1 MIVKTDL
8 YTILKSYAEKINSP
22 YIGVNDFISTLELY
36 AGRRAKEQP
45 EWLKWAQN
53 TAEKFWL
60 ELAPLTEQGLCEL
73 ISGDDPEQWIYLPQ
87 YYVELI
93 QRAYQTPD
101 KNVELPFPSEESLS
115 IHLPEDGLKILHV
128 DRELAAYLEENGNTT
143 DDPNTILRI
152 VFPDTIGSALTLSSM
167 VPHRILE
174 TALLKV
180 RNYLRNEGNRDYAR
194 HKLTVQLQ
202 GREAYLNDTLDQ
214 LVIRPLEYL
223 TKMAE
228 GGENSAF
235 FWVCFCSMVR
245 NDINKKNERLPEDL
259 AVLEAVYLIDAC
271 NGFYQLRAIKKRD
284 RELALKN
291 LELRLENSPFL
302 YSLEDITKFT
312 NNKGILLMGQYS
324 PEDLD
329 QYIKTKTVPAA
340 DDTIPEL
347 LIISGTNYERWFVKK
362 SKLIPLCMRLLNE
375 ARPQIKRVVEN
386 RWEKLLRQYRKEA
399 AMNSD
404 EEFEKLLGSSIE
416 KHTSALN
423 GVLKSKW
430 LYLVYDEA
438 IRNREINSTSARLY
452 INGALVPYAAL
463 LMLNRKNI
471 LNDTRI
477 LLPFWYS
484 IPFIVMIISFFKGM
498 QRKSKTAGT
507 SEDHRDGEEEPAG
520 SPSADSLPGVAA
532 GSVSASTA
540 GSGSAAGSAA
550 GAPAPGSAKMR
561 ERDHARELRRAAREL
576 EKTLVPQGHTT
587 DNYLVKL
594 EEGWGKLLN
603 KEAKKDMLE
612 DVNALIRDRLRQ
624 NLRLKRQIKLDQ
636 NSLNAMADGIIT
648 SNPSL
653 QSLPG
658 QDSLRLYIT
667 IYLVKYLANGLSLTN
682 S

>member
-22 YIGVNDFISTLELY
+22 HIGVNDFISTLEAY

-45 EWLKWAQN
+45 EWLKWTQN

-73 ISGDDPEQWIYLPQ
+73 ISDNGPERRIYLPQ

-101 KNVELPFPSEESLS
+101 KNVERPFPSEESLA
-115 IHLPEDGLKILHV
+115 IHLPEEKLKILHV
-128 DRELAAYLEENGNTT
+128 DSDLTSYLEENKNTT

-152 VFPDTIGSALTLSSM
+152 VFPDNIGSALTLSSM
-167 VPHRILE
+167 GPNRILE

-194 HKLTVQLQ
+194 HKLPVQLQ
-202 GREAYLNDTLDQ
+202 GRETYLNDTLDQ

-245 NDINKKNERLPEDL
+245 NDIKKKNERLPEDL

-271 NGFYQLRAIKKRD
+271 NGFYQLRAIKKRE

-291 LELRLENSPFL
+291 LELRLENPPFL

-312 NNKGILLMGQYS
+312 NNKGIPLMGQYS

-329 QYIKTKTVPAA
+329 KYIKTKTVPA
-340 DDTIPEL
+340 DDETVPEL
-347 LIISGTNYERWFVKK
+347 LTISGTNYERWFVKK
-362 SKLIPLCMRLLNE
+362 GKLIPLCMHLLTE
-375 ARPQIKRVVEN
+375 ARPQIKRIIEN
-386 RWEKLLRQYRKEA
+386 RWEKILQQYRKEA
-399 AMNSD
+399 AMNND
-404 EEFEKLLGSSIE
+404 EEFEKLLGSCIE
-416 KHTSALN
+416 KHSSTLN

-438 IRNREINSTSARLY
+438 ARNREINSSSRLY
-452 INGALVPYAAL
+452 INDNLVPYATL

-471 LNDTRI
+471 LTDVRI

-484 IPFIVMIISFFKGM
+484 IPFVVMIMSFFKGL
-498 QRKSKTAGT
+498 QKKTKAAET
-507 SEDHRDGEEEPAG
+507 SEDHRDVEEEPAG
-520 SPSADSLPGVAA
+520 APSAGSPPVREGV
-532 GSVSASTA
+532 
-540 GSGSAAGSAA
+540 
-550 GAPAPGSAKMR
+550 
-561 ERDHARELRRAAREL
+561 HARELRRAAREL

-594 EEGWGKLLN
+594 EEGWGRLLN
-603 KEAKKDMLE
+603 KEAKKDMIE

-624 NLRLKRQIKLDQ
+624 NLRLKKQIKLDQ

-653 QSLPG
+653 QSLSG
-658 QDSLRLYIT
+658 QDSLRLYIM
-667 IYLVKYLANGLSLTN
+667 IYLVKYLASGPSLTN
-682 S
+682 P